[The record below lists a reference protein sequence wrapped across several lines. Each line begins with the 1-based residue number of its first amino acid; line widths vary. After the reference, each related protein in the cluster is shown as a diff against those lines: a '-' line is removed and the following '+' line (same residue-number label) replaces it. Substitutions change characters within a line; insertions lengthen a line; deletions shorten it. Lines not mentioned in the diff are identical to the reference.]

1 MTDLLKVAKESVRL
15 LQKSGER
22 SPKRELIEEAIA
34 NVTAHRPGSDV
45 YEDLLDLVP
54 SQVIKLRRE
63 IRLESNPTANG
74 SLMRSRYF
82 AYSIPYARTI
92 RKGLWGSTQPL
103 FSAGI
108 GDENLA
114 NALAQVWAWVEESPE
129 VKRYKTSVVTEVD
142 ADGSE
147 STVEEDRNFS
157 TPIDFPKWVE
167 GQFVET
173 ALPFT
178 RRAYDL
184 SDAVSKF
191 VDRTS
196 RNNKSPWWQPEWTA
210 VYLTTGHFERIAL
223 PRWAVTRAGMQAVAG
238 RSRGYAYIEVHDV
251 ASVSPNELMDAYIR
265 TRQKM
270 TERLS
275 IPKFE
280 VTAGRPEEYSSEVL
294 AQLELELILAK
305 ADERF
310 AKGESVR
317 PEIWDERPVHKELAN
332 AWQEK
337 AVAFGVDPDKR
348 LTPQSLSNF
357 RSRVRRDLYETA
369 LRDMRTDDDN
379 QRVEDD
385 NRRAIEEAARTD
397 QRVREAFKRTPKE

>member
-1 MTDLLKVAKESVRL
+1 MTDLLKVARETVRL
-15 LQKSGER
+15 LQENGKR
-22 SPKRELIEEAIA
+22 SPSKGLIEEAIE
-34 NVTAHRPGSDV
+34 NVTAHRPGSVAYDN
-45 YEDLLDLVP
+45 LLDEVP

-92 RKGLWGSTQPL
+92 RKGLWGSTEPL
-103 FSAGI
+103 SPAGI

-114 NALAQVWAWVEESPE
+114 NALSQVWAWVGESPE
-129 VKRYKTSVVTEVD
+129 VKRYETSVVTEVA

-147 STVEEDRNFS
+147 STLEEDRKFS
-157 TPIDFPKWVE
+157 TPIDFPKWAE

-238 RSRGYAYIEVHDV
+238 GSRGYAYIEVHDV
-251 ASVSPNELMDAYIR
+251 ASVSPSELMDAYIR

-270 TERLS
+270 TEWRS

-294 AQLELELILAK
+294 TQLELELILEK

-317 PEIWDERPVHKELAN
+317 PEIWNERPVHKELVN
-332 AWQEK
+332 AWHEK
-337 AVAFGVDPDKR
+337 AAAFGVDPDKR

-357 RSRVRRDLYETA
+357 RSRVRRDLYEAA
-369 LRDMRTDDDN
+369 LRHMWT
-379 QRVEDD
+379 EDEK
-385 NRRAIEEAARTD
+385 RRAVEEAERVD
-397 QRVREAFKRTPKE
+397 QRVAEAFRRTPKE

>member
-1 MTDLLKVAKESVRL
+1 MNDSLKVAKETVRL
-15 LQKSGER
+15 LQKNGER
-22 SPKRELIEEAIA
+22 SPKKELIEEAIK
-34 NVTAHRPGSDV
+34 NVTTHRPGSVAYDN
-45 YEDLLDLVP
+45 LLDEVP

-92 RKGLWGSTQPL
+92 RKGLWGSTEPL
-103 FSAGI
+103 YSAGTE
-108 GDENLA
+108 DESLA
-114 NALAQVWAWVEESPE
+114 KALDEVWAWVEDSPE
-129 VKRYKTSVVTEVD
+129 VKRYTTSVVTEVD

-147 STVEEDRNFS
+147 STVEENKEIS
-157 TPIDFPKWVE
+157 NPIDFPKWVN
-167 GQFVET
+167 GRFVET

-178 RRAYDL
+178 RRAYVL
-184 SDAVSKF
+184 SDAVDKF
-191 VDRTS
+191 IDRTS
-196 RNNKSPWWQPEWTA
+196 RSNKSPWWQPEWAA
-210 VYLTTGHFERIAL
+210 VYLTTGRFERIAL
-223 PRWAVTRAGMQAVAG
+223 PRWAVTRAGTQAVAG

-317 PEIWDERPVHKELAN
+317 PEIWNERPVHKELVN
-332 AWQEK
+332 AWHEK
-337 AVAFGVDPDKR
+337 AAAFGVDPDKR

-379 QRVEDD
+379 RRVEDD
-385 NRRAIEEAARTD
+385 NRRAIEEAAGTD